1 MEEHVGGFLVEP
13 LVGLVAGRARDL
25 LGLLLDLRAVEREV
39 VEEADDVRA
48 VGALAR
54 ALGDD
59 ALERG
64 QRLVRRRRLELAA
77 VKARARA
84 GVARRP
90 GRLDEREDRVA
101 VAIEAQRL
109 DEKLAKLQKSSK
121 MLTDLSEA
129 IFKNYWRAGTLL
141 KHLRDHFLH
150 FEHYAIDVKPFGL

>member
-1 MEEHVGGFLVEP
+1 LVTGVQTCALP
-13 LVGLVAGRARDL
+13 IFTR
-25 LGLLLDLRAVEREV
+25 
-39 VEEADDVRA
+39 
-48 VGALAR
+48 ALA
-54 ALGDD
+54 DD

-109 DEKLAKLQKSSK
+109 DGLGVARRGPLVPQLLPRAAVEVQLAGL
-121 MLTDLSEA
+121 L
-129 IFKNYWRAGTLL
+129 RAAQGLRVHVGERE
-141 KHLRDHFLH
+141 HLARAPVLDHARD
-150 FEHYAIDVKPFGL
+150 E